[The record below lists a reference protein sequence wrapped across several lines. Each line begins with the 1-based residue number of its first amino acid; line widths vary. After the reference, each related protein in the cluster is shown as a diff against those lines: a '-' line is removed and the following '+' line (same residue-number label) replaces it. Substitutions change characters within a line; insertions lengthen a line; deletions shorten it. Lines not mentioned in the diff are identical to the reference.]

1 MTFTVVPATVIAAV
15 REDVPVLALIMRP
28 TAPLP
33 VNATGHPLPPG
44 ISIQLTLLQA
54 VQLQLLPVAT
64 LRVLLNV
71 PPLAGTLMGVVG
83 VTWKPQ
89 IEGSCVIP

>member
-1 MTFTVVPATVIAAV
+1 
-15 REDVPVLALIMRP
+15 
-28 TAPLP
+28 

-64 LRVLLNV
+64 LSVLLNV
-71 PPLAGTLMGVVG
+71 PPLAGTLMFVVFN
-83 VTWKPQ
+83 
-89 IEGSCVIP
+89 